1 MKNTKKFHK
10 RSFHNDLYDFKKL
23 IKSENS
29 LKEFVKPNKYGN
41 LSVDFSNPDAVLTLN
56 KALLSHF
63 YDVKNWSIPKGYL
76 CPPIPSR
83 SDYVHYLADLLALS
97 NNGSIPK
104 GKQIKGLDVGVGANC
119 IYPIVCSSVY
129 GWSMIG
135 SDIDE
140 TSIKSAK
147 NIVESNDNLK
157 NNIEIIHQKNKS
169 NIFKGILKSDDKIH
183 FTLCNPPFH
192 KSLKEALIGNTK
204 KVRNLNKNDKAKS
217 SLNFGGKNN
226 ELWCDGGE
234 LKFIL
239 NMIKE
244 SKDFSKNCLWFTTLV
259 SKKENINPIKK
270 ALKDIK
276 AKEIKVIE
284 MSHGQKVTRIVAWS
298 FLDKNEKKEFINYF
312 K

>member
-29 LKEFVKPNKYGN
+29 LKDFVKPNKYGN

-83 SDYVHYLADLLALS
+83 SDYAHYLADLLAL
-97 NNGSIPK
+97 NNYGSIPK

-129 GWSMIG
+129 GWTMIG

-157 NNIEIIHQKNKS
+157 NNIQIIHQKNKS
-169 NIFKGILKSDDKIH
+169 NIFKGILNSDDKIH

-192 KSLKEALIGNTK
+192 KSLKEALAGNTK

-284 MSHGQKVTRIVAWS
+284 MSHGQKITRIVAWS
-298 FLDKNEKKEFINYF
+298 FLDKSEKKEFIN
-312 K
+312 

>member
-29 LKEFVKPNKYGN
+29 LKDFVKPNKYGN

-83 SDYVHYLADLLALS
+83 SDYAHYLADLLAL
-97 NNGSIPK
+97 NNYGSIPK

-129 GWSMIG
+129 GWTMIG

-157 NNIEIIHQKNKS
+157 NNIQIIHQKNKS
-169 NIFKGILKSDDKIH
+169 NIFKGILNSDDKIH

-192 KSLKEALIGNTK
+192 KSLKEALTGNTK

-234 LKFIL
+234 LKFIQ

-284 MSHGQKVTRIVAWS
+284 MSHGQKITRIVAWS
-298 FLDKNEKKEFINYF
+298 FLDKSEKKEFIN
-312 K
+312 

>member
-1 MKNTKKFHK
+1 MTDNKKFHK

-29 LKEFVKPNKYGN
+29 LKDFVKPNKYGN

-83 SDYVHYLADLLALS
+83 SDYVHYIADLLALS

-169 NIFKGILKSDDKIH
+169 NIFKGILNSDDKIH

-192 KSLKEALIGNTK
+192 KSLKEALAGNTK

-234 LKFIL
+234 LKFIQ

-276 AKEIKVIE
+276 ANEIKVID
-284 MSHGQKVTRIVAWS
+284 MSHGQKITRIVAWS
-298 FLDKNEKKEFINYF
+298 FLDKSKQKDFF
-312 K
+312 S